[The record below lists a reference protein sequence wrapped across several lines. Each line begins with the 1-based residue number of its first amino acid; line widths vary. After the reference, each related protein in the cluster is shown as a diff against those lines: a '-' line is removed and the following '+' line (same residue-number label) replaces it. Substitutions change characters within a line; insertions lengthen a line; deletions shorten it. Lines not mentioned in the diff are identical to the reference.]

1 MRYLSF
7 MADYK
12 GSCLKDDYDN
22 EIDLGY
28 FGLSKEMLNKIHIW
42 NKKYSQLIPLSEDE
56 RSSFN
61 KEIDIL
67 DAEGINICNELK
79 EIIFEEVKIRYFSE
93 GKLKYLA

>member
-61 KEIDIL
+61 KEITGTPIFSSNL
-67 DAEGINICNELK
+67 LSPLLSTK
-79 EIIFEEVKIRYFSE
+79 EASATTFPPSFLIKS
-93 GKLKYLA
+93 